1 MFLVRNAIE
10 EVNGFRFMIDQLEIQ
25 SGLAKRVLYATPY
38 QQIPDEIINELNRVE
53 QMCLYLRDTQYADIL
68 SRISIKL
75 TQIKDIRGTI
85 SRIEENHNLDDIEL
99 FELKNFSLLAMDI
112 RLLLETGEIDIIRIP
127 DLEPVID
134 ILDPDKMR
142 IPYFYIYDAYSTE
155 LADLRNEIK
164 KLKQSGKADE
174 KQVEKLYF
182 RSILLEDEIREKLS
196 GQLRGLALSV
206 SEALTGIA
214 TIDILIA
221 KAKQAIEMHLCKPE
235 IAAHTTSYQG
245 IFNPQIKK
253 ILESEQKAY
262 QPIDIEIGK
271 GACLITGANMAGK
284 SVILKTVA
292 LAQTLFQF
300 GFFVPAIQAEIA
312 LVDEVLLCI
321 GDEQCELNGLSSF
334 ASEMLRINRIVQ
346 DIKAGKNA
354 LILID
359 ELARTTNPAEGKAI
373 VNAVLDFL
381 TENEVRSLITSH
393 YSGIQASCRKLRV
406 KGFMKEKVKGT
417 LTIHNINEYI
427 DYSLIED
434 NDTSV
439 PQEAMR
445 IARILG
451 VDENLLDRAEIYLHQ
466 E

>member
-1 MFLVRNAIE
+1 MFLLRNAIE

-38 QQIPDEIINELNRVE
+38 QQHPEEIISELNRVE
-53 QMCLYLRDTQYADIL
+53 RMCFYLRDAQYADSFSKIG
-68 SRISIKL
+68 IKL
-75 TQIKDIRGTI
+75 MQIKDIRGTV
-85 SRIEENHNLDDIEL
+85 SRLEEHQGLDDIEL
-99 FELKNFSLLAMDI
+99 FELKNFSLLATDI
-112 RLLLETGEIDIIRIP
+112 RSLLEAAKIDIIRIP

-142 IPYFYIYDAYSTE
+142 IPYFYIYDTYSPE
-155 LADLRNEIK
+155 LAGLRNEIK
-164 KLKQSGKADE
+164 KLKRSGKADE
-174 KQVEKLYF
+174 KQIEKIYF
-182 RSILLEDEIREKLS
+182 QSVSLEDKIREKLS
-196 GQLRGLALSV
+196 GQLQSFVLSV
-206 SEALTGIA
+206 AEALTGIA
-214 TIDILIA
+214 TLDILIA
-221 KAKQAIEMHLCKPE
+221 KAKQSISMHLCKPE
-235 IAAHTTSYQG
+235 LSEYTTCYRG
-245 IFNPQIKK
+245 IFNPQVKK
-253 ILESEQKAY
+253 VLESEQKTY
-262 QPIDIEIGK
+262 QSIDIEMEK

-300 GFFVPAIQAEIA
+300 GFFVPAVQAGIA
-312 LVDEVLLCI
+312 PVDEVLLCI

-334 ASEMLRINRIVQ
+334 ASEMLRINRIIQ

-359 ELARTTNPAEGKAI
+359 ELARTTNPTEGKAI

-381 TENEVRSLITSH
+381 TENKVRSLITTH

-406 KGFMKEKVKGT
+406 KGFIKEKVKGT
-417 LTIHNINEYI
+417 LTINNINEYI

-451 VDENLLDRAEIYLHQ
+451 VDENLLDRAESYLHR

>member
-1 MFLVRNAIE
+1 
-10 EVNGFRFMIDQLEIQ
+10 
-25 SGLAKRVLYATPY
+25 
-38 QQIPDEIINELNRVE
+38 
-53 QMCLYLRDTQYADIL
+53 
-68 SRISIKL
+68 
-75 TQIKDIRGTI
+75 
-85 SRIEENHNLDDIEL
+85 
-99 FELKNFSLLAMDI
+99 
-112 RLLLETGEIDIIRIP
+112 
-127 DLEPVID
+127 
-134 ILDPDKMR
+134 
-142 IPYFYIYDAYSTE
+142 
-155 LADLRNEIK
+155 
-164 KLKQSGKADE
+164 
-174 KQVEKLYF
+174 
-182 RSILLEDEIREKLS
+182 
-196 GQLRGLALSV
+196 
-206 SEALTGIA
+206 
-214 TIDILIA
+214 
-221 KAKQAIEMHLCKPE
+221 
-235 IAAHTTSYQG
+235 
-245 IFNPQIKK
+245 
-253 ILESEQKAY
+253 
-262 QPIDIEIGK
+262 
-271 GACLITGANMAGK
+271 MAGK

-359 ELARTTNPAEGKAI
+359 ELARTTNPAEGIAI

-393 YSGIQASCRKLRV
+393 YRGIQASCRKLRV
-406 KGFMKEKVKGT
+406 KGIMKEKVKGT

>member
-75 TQIKDIRGTI
+75 TRIKDIRGTI

-112 RLLLETGEIDIIRIP
+112 RLLLETGKIDIIRIP

-155 LADLRNEIK
+155 LADLRHEIK

-206 SEALTGIA
+206 
-214 TIDILIA
+214 
-221 KAKQAIEMHLCKPE
+221 
-235 IAAHTTSYQG
+235 
-245 IFNPQIKK
+245 
-253 ILESEQKAY
+253 
-262 QPIDIEIGK
+262 
-271 GACLITGANMAGK
+271 
-284 SVILKTVA
+284 
-292 LAQTLFQF
+292 
-300 GFFVPAIQAEIA
+300 
-312 LVDEVLLCI
+312 
-321 GDEQCELNGLSSF
+321 
-334 ASEMLRINRIVQ
+334 
-346 DIKAGKNA
+346 
-354 LILID
+354 
-359 ELARTTNPAEGKAI
+359 
-373 VNAVLDFL
+373 
-381 TENEVRSLITSH
+381 
-393 YSGIQASCRKLRV
+393 
-406 KGFMKEKVKGT
+406 
-417 LTIHNINEYI
+417 
-427 DYSLIED
+427 
-434 NDTSV
+434 
-439 PQEAMR
+439 
-445 IARILG
+445 
-451 VDENLLDRAEIYLHQ
+451 
-466 E
+466 